1 MKFELN
7 EVQLNNLLVF
17 LDRVEIKG
25 LKEIQAMNEIL
36 NILHNPLKDENK
48 DNE

>member
-1 MKFELN
+1 MKFEFN
-7 EVQLNNLLVF
+7 ETQLNNLFVF

-25 LKEIQAMNEIL
+25 LNEIQAMNEIL
-36 NILHNPLKDENK
+36 NILHNPLKEENN

>member
-1 MKFELN
+1 MKFEFN
-7 EVQLNNLLVF
+7 EVQLNNLFAF

-48 DNE
+48 NNE